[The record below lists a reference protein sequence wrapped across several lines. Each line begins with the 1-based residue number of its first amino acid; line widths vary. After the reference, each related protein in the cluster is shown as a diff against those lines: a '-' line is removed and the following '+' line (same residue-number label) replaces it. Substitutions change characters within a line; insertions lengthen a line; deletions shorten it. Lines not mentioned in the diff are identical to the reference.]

1 MLETFVGKVDAE
13 LFEAVVLVVFETEYV
28 KDSNGQDLKK
38 TPAETNKWKIKT
50 ESVIRVITVLKD

>member
-13 LFEAVVLVVFETEYV
+13 LFKAVVLVVFETEYV

-38 TPAETNKWKIKT
+38 TPTETN
-50 ESVIRVITVLKD
+50 E

>member
-13 LFEAVVLVVFETEYV
+13 LFKAVVLVVFETEYV

-38 TPAETNKWKIKT
+38 TPAETNKN
-50 ESVIRVITVLKD
+50 